1 MFVQQNCC
9 HKTAPPTHSP
19 AVIITLREPCW
30 SLGRASTAS
39 LTNEYSQSHAGNAT
53 HLPLPG
59 WNPSSK
65 PACSLLSTVGVP
77 RQILNTGIFLN
88 TVQSRR
94 GRKARP
100 CTSRLGRVFSI
111 PLPALQVIMTR
122 LTRVLTQTAVLLV
135 YLFLLYRAYPRI
147 PHSARCHSITALMRR
162 PAAASWLAALAGLAG
177 APMPPKRRALYCSRL
192 PRTG

>member
-19 AVIITLREPCW
+19 AVIIALREPCW

-53 HLPLPG
+53 LLPLPG

-147 PHSARCHSITALMRR
+147 PHSASVIPSWRSCAGLQQRAGWQ
-162 PAAASWLAALAGLAG
+162 PWLAWQERRCRL
-177 APMPPKRRALYCSRL
+177 KRRALCCSRL